1 VNLARHDKR
10 NGRLTFQH
18 LGRKDLYLC
27 NKKKPRMNRHGQ
39 SPSSIGFPLS
49 NGVTM
54 LKADVALGERLPNS
68 DSVPSFASYGKESSE
83 QWVVPE
89 ARDRKLTE
97 P

>member
-1 VNLARHDKR
+1 
-10 NGRLTFQH
+10 
-18 LGRKDLYLC
+18 
-27 NKKKPRMNRHGQ
+27 
-39 SPSSIGFPLS
+39 
-49 NGVTM
+49 M